1 MVVNQ
6 LSSDE
11 KGKYIF
17 DNKDI
22 IEHKNVKYYFKSLL
36 GKGTYGSVVKAHD
49 NNNNYYA
56 IKIHYNF
63 DSSYTKAATNEINFL
78 KKMKNSKYT
87 VKIIEN
93 FELDKFIIII
103 YNLLYSTLSNLYQ
116 NYPLDISQIRNLS
129 KQLLEAVKE
138 MFSYNIMHCDLK
150 PDNIM
155 IDNKDNLYLIDFGLA
170 SEIKYKIPTSYIQTI
185 YYRAPEVIVKQIV
198 SKEIDLWSIGCIIAE
213 LFILEPIYEE
223 QNSSKLLNIIK
234 NYPPRMRIEYFY
246 GSDVFTSDEE
256 NLINL
261 IEKLL
266 IIDPKKRITVE
277 EALSHEFF
285 N

>member
-11 KGKYIF
+11 EGKYIF
-17 DNKDI
+17 NGSDVIEYKNK
-22 IEHKNVKYYFKSLL
+22 KYYITSLL

-49 NNNNYYA
+49 ENRNYYA
-56 IKIHYNF
+56 IKIHYNI
-63 DSSYTKAATNEINFL
+63 DSSFTKAATNEINFL
-78 KKMKNSKYT
+78 KKMKNSKHT
-87 VKIIEN
+87 VKIIES

-103 YNLLYSTLSNLYQ
+103 YDLLFSTLSNLYQ

-170 SEIKYKIPTSYIQTI
+170 SEIKYKISYSYIQTI
-185 YYRAPEVIVKQIV
+185 YYRAPEVILNQTI
-198 SKEIDLWSIGCIIAE
+198 SKEIDLWSVGCIIAE
-213 LFILEPIYEE
+213 LFILEPLYEE
-223 QNSSKLLNIIK
+223 QNLDKLLNIIK
-234 NYPPRMRIEYFY
+234 HHPPRTRIEYFY
-246 GSDVFTSDEE
+246 GSDDFTSDEE

-266 IIDPKKRITVE
+266 IIDPKKRITVD
-277 EALSHEFF
+277 EALSHIFF
-285 N
+285 I

>member
-17 DNKDI
+17 DNRDI
-22 IEHKNVKYYFKSLL
+22 IEYKNVKYYIKSLL
-36 GKGTYGSVVKAHD
+36 GKGAYGSVVKAHD

-78 KKMKNSKYT
+78 KKMKNSKHT
-87 VKIIEN
+87 IKILES

-129 KQLLEAVKE
+129 KQLLESVKE

-155 IDNKDNLYLIDFGLA
+155 IDNKDNIYLIDFGLA

-185 YYRAPEVIVKQIV
+185 YYRAPEVIEKQII

-213 LFILEPIYEE
+213 LFILEPLYEE
-223 QNSSKLLNIIK
+223 LNSNKLLNIIK

>member
-17 DNKDI
+17 NNSDI
-22 IEHKNVKYYFKSLL
+22 IEYNHVKYYIKSLL

-49 NNNNYYA
+49 NNNNFYA

-63 DSSYTKAATNEINFL
+63 DSSYTQAAANEINFL
-78 KKMKNSKYT
+78 KKMKNSKYM
-87 VKIIEN
+87 VKIIES

-116 NYPLDISQIRNLS
+116 NYPLDIFQIRNLS

-170 SEIKYKIPTSYIQTI
+170 SEIKNKIATFYMQTV
-185 YYRAPEVIVKQIV
+185 YYRAPEVIVKQTI

-213 LFILEPIYEE
+213 LFILEPLYEE
-223 QNSSKLLNIIK
+223 LNSNKLLNIIK
-234 NYPPRMRIEYFY
+234 NHSPRTRIEYFY
-246 GSDVFTSDEE
+246 GSDIFTSDEE

-266 IIDPKKRITVE
+266 IIDPKKRITVD

-285 N
+285 L

>member
-1 MVVNQ
+1 MVINQ

-11 KGKYIF
+11 KGIYIF
-17 DNKDI
+17 NSSDI
-22 IEHKNVKYYFKSLL
+22 IEYKNVKYHIISLL
-36 GKGTYGSVVKAHD
+36 GKGAYGSVVKAHD
-49 NNNNYYA
+49 ENKKYFA

-78 KKMKNSKYT
+78 KKMKNSKHSI
-87 VKIIEN
+87 KIIES

-103 YNLLYSTLSNLYQ
+103 YDLLFSTLSNLYQ
-116 NYPLDISQIRNLS
+116 NYPLDIYQIKNLS
-129 KQLLEAVKE
+129 KKLLEAVKE

-170 SEIKYKIPTSYIQTI
+170 SEIKNKIPTSYMQTV
-185 YYRAPEVIVKQIV
+185 YYRAPEVISKHNI
-198 SKEIDLWSIGCIIAE
+198 SKEIDLWSVGCIIAE
-213 LFILEPIYEE
+213 LFILEPLYEE
-223 QNSSKLLNIIK
+223 QNSDKLLNIIK
-234 NYPPRMRIEYFY
+234 YYSPRMRIEYFY
-246 GSDVFTSDEE
+246 GSDEFSCDEE

-266 IIDPKKRITVE
+266 IIDPKKRITVD
-277 EALSHEFF
+277 EALSHSFF
-285 N
+285 K